1 MQLKKN
7 TKKQNKNCV
16 QKLKEQLILNNEE
29 STELDHNIRN
39 YIFNFNMKNEL
50 KEYIIQELKNT
61 ERYKKGTNKNVEK
74 KCEKIAGD
82 YLENS
87 KNWTISEGVMCIVAY
102 IFTLVTMID
111 TVLRDICSEYAE
123 RIHLDSMLFLLCV
136 VLILMSMLIN
146 NFKKSNKKFQ
156 LFVEVF
162 NRFSPTIIMLTLTI
176 FYFVRGECLY
186 SKYIDLF
193 YLKTFLSTV
202 VIIVSFLIMICL
214 IIIKCFEYKEQSKSE
229 S

>member
-7 TKKQNKNCV
+7 TKKQNKNCI
-16 QKLKEQLILNNEE
+16 QNLEDQLIINNEE

-39 YIFNFNMKNEL
+39 YIFNFNIKNEL

-74 KCEKIAGD
+74 KCEKIAEN

-111 TVLRDICSEYAE
+111 TVLRDIWSEYAE

-146 NFKKSNKKFQ
+146 HFKKSNKNFQ

-176 FYFVRGECLY
+176 FYFVR

-193 YLKTFLSTV
+193 CRKTFLSAV

-214 IIIKCFEYKEQSKSE
+214 IIIKYPEYKENNGV
-229 S
+229 

>member
-7 TKKQNKNCV
+7 TKKQNKNCI
-16 QKLKEQLILNNEE
+16 QNLEDQLIINNEE

-39 YIFNFNMKNEL
+39 YIFNFNIKNEL

-74 KCEKIAGD
+74 KCEKIAEN

-111 TVLRDICSEYAE
+111 TVLRDIWSEYAE
-123 RIHLDSMLFLLCV
+123 KIHLDSMLFLLCV

-146 NFKKSNKKFQ
+146 HFKKSNKNLQ

-176 FYFVRGECLY
+176 FYFVR

-193 YLKTFLSTV
+193 CRKTFLSAV

-214 IIIKCFEYKEQSKSE
+214 IIIKYSEYKE
-229 S
+229 

>member
-7 TKKQNKNCV
+7 TKKQNKNCI
-16 QKLKEQLILNNEE
+16 QNLEDQLIINNEE

-39 YIFNFNMKNEL
+39 YIFNFNIKNEL
-50 KEYIIQELKNT
+50 KEHIIQELKNT

-74 KCEKIAGD
+74 KCEKIAEN

-111 TVLRDICSEYAE
+111 TVLRDIWSEYAE

-146 NFKKSNKKFQ
+146 HFKKSNKNFQ

-176 FYFVRGECLY
+176 FYFVR

-193 YLKTFLSTV
+193 CRKTFLSAV

-214 IIIKCFEYKEQSKSE
+214 IIIKYSEYKENNGV
-229 S
+229 

>member
-1 MQLKKN
+1 M
-7 TKKQNKNCV
+7 
-16 QKLKEQLILNNEE
+16 IINNEE

-39 YIFNFNMKNEL
+39 YICNFNIKNEL

-74 KCEKIAGD
+74 KCEKIAEN

-111 TVLRDICSEYAE
+111 TVLRDIWSEYAE

-146 NFKKSNKKFQ
+146 HFKKSNKNFQ

-176 FYFVRGECLY
+176 FYFVR

-193 YLKTFLSTV
+193 CRKTFLSAV

-214 IIIKCFEYKEQSKSE
+214 IIIKYSEYKE
-229 S
+229 

>member
-1 MQLKKN
+1 
-7 TKKQNKNCV
+7 
-16 QKLKEQLILNNEE
+16 
-29 STELDHNIRN
+29 
-39 YIFNFNMKNEL
+39 
-50 KEYIIQELKNT
+50 
-61 ERYKKGTNKNVEK
+61 
-74 KCEKIAGD
+74 
-82 YLENS
+82 
-87 KNWTISEGVMCIVAY
+87 MCIVAY

-111 TVLRDICSEYAE
+111 TVLRDIWSEYAE

-146 NFKKSNKKFQ
+146 HFKKSNKNFQ

-176 FYFVRGECLY
+176 FYFVR

-193 YLKTFLSTV
+193 CRKTFLSAV

-214 IIIKCFEYKEQSKSE
+214 IIIKYSEYKE
-229 S
+229 